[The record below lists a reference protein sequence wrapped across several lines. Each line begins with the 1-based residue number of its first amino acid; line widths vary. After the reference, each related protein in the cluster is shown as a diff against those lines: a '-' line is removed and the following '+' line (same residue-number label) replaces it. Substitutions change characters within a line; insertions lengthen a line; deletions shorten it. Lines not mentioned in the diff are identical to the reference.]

1 MKKFRLLI
9 LWLCSLFF
17 LWNFTDAKDYEY
29 TNLNITADILID
41 WTMNIKE
48 NFTANFFI
56 QKHGI
61 IRDIP
66 LNYSVKWN
74 NFHIDIDNVNVD
86 LKQFTISTTNKN
98 ITIKIWDPNRTV
110 IWSQKYPISYTT
122 YGLIRNFSWM
132 WYAELYWNLVWY
144 GFDTNINKVY
154 AVINLPKPYTW
165 FKSND
170 FLITTDWKSKT
181 IDWFEWTVDRS
192 QWDKIIIT
200 YDKWLPAYQGI
211 TLAIKFPNDYFEFE
225 HNKQASLIWSANN
238 NLIFKDYRIWA
249 LLCIAVF
256 FPWALTIAMLLATVG
271 NKYELKKEYKKKYP
285 VIVQYN
291 PPKWLNSAEV
301 WLLLCREAQKKH
313 LISLIYQRASKWLI
327 SISDTIEVKKRWTL
341 EGITIKKLMD
351 IDEDSPQYEKSFF
364 NNLFKDDDILFLN
377 KSAYIDTRNEIKE
390 LQNYGVEKW
399 WLKYQN
405 WIKWIFILLGI
416 VFFIIIM
423 YKFPVIW
430 PQFTVAL
437 LSFSIIFCFI
447 IRWEKETEKWAE
459 LISHILWYKQ
469 FLESCDEN
477 RLRLFLKEDP
487 LYFDKILPYAVA
499 LWMQTELLD
508 KIKPIM
514 EEMNIEP
521 SRYDWDYA
529 SLFDTISSV
538 TSPFSYSTD
547 GWWFDSWSSFD
558 SWWFD
563 SWWGWWGWWWS
574 SW

>member
-1 MKKFRLLI
+1 MV
-9 LWLCSLFF
+9 FF
-17 LWNFTDAKDYEY
+17 AWNFTQAKDYEY

-48 NFTANFFI
+48 NFTANFFV

-74 NFHIDIDNVNVD
+74 KFHIDIYNVNVD

-98 ITIKIWDPNRTV
+98 VSIKIWDPNRTV

-122 YGLIRNFSWM
+122 YGLIRNFSGM

-154 AVINLPKPYTW
+154 AAINLPKPFTW
-165 FKSND
+165 FSSND

-181 IDWFEWTVDRS
+181 IDWFDWTVDRS

-225 HNKQASLIWSANN
+225 HNKQTSLIWYAND
-238 NLIFKDYRIWA
+238 NLTFKDYWICA
-249 LLCIAVF
+249 LLCIAVL
-256 FPWALTIAMLLATVG
+256 FPWALTIAMLATIG
-271 NKYELKKEYKKKYP
+271 NKYELKKKYKKKYP

-291 PPKWLNSAEV
+291 PPKWLNSAET
-301 WLLLCREAQKKH
+301 WLLLCREAQKRH

-327 SISDTIEVKKRWTL
+327 SINDKTEVKKRWAL
-341 EGITIKKLMD
+341 EGITIKKLKD
-351 IDEDSPQYEKSFF
+351 IGEDFPQYEKSFF
-364 NNLFKDDDILFLN
+364 NNLFKDDGILLLN
-377 KSAYIDTRNEIKE
+377 KSAYIDTRNEINE

-399 WLKYQN
+399 WLKYQD
-405 WIKWIFILLGI
+405 WIKWIFILLGV

-430 PQFTVAL
+430 LQFAVVL
-437 LSFSIIFCFI
+437 LIFSILFCFI
-447 IRWEKETEKWAE
+447 IGWKKETEKWAE

-499 LWMQTELLD
+499 LWMQTELLN

-521 SRYDWDYA
+521 ARYDWDYT

-538 TSPFSYSTD
+538 TSQISYSSD

-563 SWWGWWGWWWS
+563 SWWGWCGWWWS